1 MRSGKIL
8 LIDHSLAA
16 IWRDHF
22 RSPGI
27 VVRPA
32 QSWDDW
38 GDQLIRERAAV
49 IASKINRP
57 WLRQK
62 KGRGVR

>member
-22 RSPGI
+22 GSSEI

-32 QSWDDW
+32 QSWDEW
-38 GDQLIRERAAV
+38 GDQLMRERAAV
-49 IASKINRP
+49 IALKINRP

-62 KGRGVR
+62 KGRGAR